1 MQILLNKGNCF
12 FDCNHWFCGERE
24 MRRDLNLGSSLTLCH
39 LSTLFRNIVVRS
51 TSEIK
56 FPKGEFILEAQQTV
70 TILDESQSGT

>member
-1 MQILLNKGNCF
+1 
-12 FDCNHWFCGERE
+12 

-51 TSEIK
+51 ISEIK